1 MGNHDQHRV
10 ATRLGPKNVDGY
22 NMIVMLLPGIGVTY
36 NGEEIGME
44 DGEVTFEQ
52 GKDPSACKY
61 NSSVFDQLSRDFER
75 TPFHW
80 DTTANAGFSN
90 TSETWLPV
98 SEKYLET
105 NLADQSVSGVASH
118 YHVYQDLIKLRQE
131 DAFLNGNLEIKALSS
146 NVVAFTRSTEN
157 DTYVVVF
164 NLGDTEET
172 VNLQSS
178 LSNINSEIEAVV
190 VAVNSTFS
198 VGYVFFLTY

>member
-22 NMIVMLLPGIGVTY
+22 NMIVMLLPGVGVTY

-44 DGEVTFEQ
+44 DGEVTYEQ

-61 NSSVFDQLSRDFER
+61 NSSVFDQISRDFER
-75 TPFHW
+75 TPYHW

-90 TSETWLPV
+90 TSDTWLPV
-98 SEKYLET
+98 SQKYLET
-105 NLADQSVSGVASH
+105 NLADQSKSGVDSH
-118 YHVYQDLIKLRQE
+118 YHVYQDLINLRKE
-131 DAFLNGNLEIKALSS
+131 GAFLNGNLELKALSTD
-146 NVVAFTRSTEN
+146 VLAFTRSTEN

-164 NLGDTEET
+164 NLGDTAAT

-178 LSNINSEIEAVV
+178 FSNFNSEIEVAV
-190 VAVNSTFS
+190 VAVNSTFAA
-198 VGYVFFLTY
+198 G